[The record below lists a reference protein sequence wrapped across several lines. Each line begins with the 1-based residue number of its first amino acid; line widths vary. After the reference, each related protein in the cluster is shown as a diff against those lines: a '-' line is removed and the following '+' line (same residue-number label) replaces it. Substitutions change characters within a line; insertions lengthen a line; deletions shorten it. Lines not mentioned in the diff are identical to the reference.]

1 MWTVR
6 LLFILELHLSEF
18 YGQKSQ
24 CVSALLVLTCY
35 EERFRKENNALL
47 FPRSTYWKH
56 RLCIVDFII
65 MLRTLSPEVLLPAL
79 ILNCCYF
86 AV

>member
-6 LLFILELHLSEF
+6 LLFILELLLSEF

-35 EERFRKENNALL
+35 EEGFRKENQALL
-47 FPRSTYWKH
+47 FP
-56 RLCIVDFII
+56 
-65 MLRTLSPEVLLPAL
+65 
-79 ILNCCYF
+79 
-86 AV
+86 

>member
-1 MWTVR
+1 MWTMR
-6 LLFILELHLSEF
+6 LLFILELLLSEF

-24 CVSALLVLTCY
+24 CVSGALVLTCH
-35 EERFRKENNALL
+35 EERFRKENHALL
-47 FPRSTYWKH
+47 FPRSTYWKY

-65 MLRTLSPEVLLPAL
+65 MLEALSPEVLLPVL